1 MKSSVTR
8 PAAAVEQ
15 CQVKSRKDFFSNCV
29 CFSECPNLIKSFRD
43 IHQGTVNHVT
53 GKNPLERPIGGFPAS
68 AGAFHLERPLKFE
81 FNAY

>member
-1 MKSSVTR
+1 M
-8 PAAAVEQ
+8 EG
-15 CQVKSRKDFFSNCV
+15 FSNCV
-29 CFSECPNLIKSFRD
+29 CFSECLNFITGFWD